1 MMMMMMNK
9 FTDDD
14 LVIVS
19 FIYLFIVW
27 QGYININYIPS
38 FVKHSI
44 YIVKSKLSFYNQK
57 KRKKKRNL
65 NFFISKLIENET
77 MFIFSIV
84 KIDEN

>member
-1 MMMMMMNK
+1 MMMMNK

-14 LVIVS
+14 LVIIVS
-19 FIYLFIVW
+19 FIYLSCGR
-27 QGYININYIPS
+27 GYININYIPS

-44 YIVKSKLSFYNQK
+44 YIVKSKLSLYNQK
-57 KRKKKRNL
+57 KKKKRNL

-84 KIDEN
+84 K